1 MNEFQLR
8 FLIPLEMKYTYIGER
23 WLIQIHQIDKWINS
37 VQVRAKTILYLLDW
51 EPFFGQFS

>member
-23 WLIQIHQIDKWINS
+23 WLIQIHQIDNWINS

>member
-8 FLIPLEMKYTYIGER
+8 FFNSVRNEVYIGER